1 MLKAIPSGRRL
12 LHIGAIM
19 LALTLVIGSLPS
31 CAPRQQ
37 VKLPALKEA
46 SSGVFQPGKFTWF
59 ELITHDSARAAAFYG
74 DLLGW
79 TLTSYPENPDYQ
91 IIESNGHQIGGIV
104 TVSDRSMGSR
114 WLSTLSVA
122 DVDEAAAR
130 VRGLGGSLLFGPADF
145 GDRGRFA
152 QIGDSQ
158 GADFIVLKTLNG
170 DPQRPDPAPGNIVWV
185 ELFTRNVEEAAR
197 FYKELIAYEVL
208 PSEESDEHH
217 YFAVGDKIR
226 GGVTELE
233 WDDVK
238 PTWLPFVGVANLR
251 ETVLKVIDSG
261 GTLLVHTETAAV
273 VLDPGGAAIGL
284 QLLPGGG
291 GQ

>member
-1 MLKAIPSGRRL
+1 MQEITLPARGLSR
-12 LHIGAIM
+12 IGITLMVMA
-19 LALTLVIGSLPS
+19 LALSLLPS
-31 CAPRQQ
+31 CAKHQE

-46 SSGVFQPGKFTWF
+46 NSGVYQPGKFTWF
-59 ELITHDSARAAAFYG
+59 ELITHDPTTVASFYG

-79 TLTSYPENPDYQ
+79 TFTPYPENRQYL
-91 IIESNGHQIGGIV
+91 IIESNGHEIGGV
-104 TVSDRSMGSR
+104 VVVSGRSMGSR
-114 WLSTLSVA
+114 WISTLSVN
-122 DVDEAAAR
+122 DVDETAFR
-130 VRGLGGSLLFGPADF
+130 VRKLGGRLLFGPSESD
-145 GDRGRFA
+145 DRGRFA

-158 GADFIVLKTLNG
+158 GADFLVLKSRKG
-170 DPQRPDPAPGNIVWV
+170 DPKSPDLAPGNIVWV

-197 FYKELIAYEVL
+197 FYKELISYEVL

-238 PTWLPFVGVANLR
+238 PAWLPFVGVDNLR
-251 ETVLKVIDSG
+251 EIVLKAIDLG
-261 GTLLVHTETAAV
+261 GTLLAHTETAAV

-291 GQ
+291 VR